1 MDSNLINL
9 KCIDDLNNKLA
20 LLLKKNINNLLEI
33 TNINYTIDI
42 PQIHLFSEQLEQNSD
57 ITSNIILE
65 KTDTIN
71 NDKNYNKTMLYDPYD

>member
-33 TNINYTIDI
+33 TNINYSIDI
-42 PQIHLFSEQLEQNSD
+42 PQIHLFSEPNSN
-57 ITSNIILE
+57 ITSNIISE
-65 KTDTIN
+65 RKESQ
-71 NDKNYNKTMLYDPYD
+71 NYNKTMLYDPYD

>member
-9 KCIDDLNNKLA
+9 KCIDDLNNNLA

-42 PQIHLFSEQLEQNSD
+42 PQINLFSEQNSN

-65 KTDTIN
+65 KSDSTN
-71 NDKNYNKTMLYDPYD
+71 NEKNYNKTMLYDPYD

>member
-42 PQIHLFSEQLEQNSD
+42 PQINLFSEQNSN

-65 KTDTIN
+65 KCDSTN
-71 NDKNYNKTMLYDPYD
+71 NEKNYNKTMLYDPYD

>member
-9 KCIDDLNNKLA
+9 KCIDDFNNKLS

-42 PQIHLFSEQLEQNSD
+42 PQIYLFSE
-57 ITSNIILE
+57 SNLVKRTLHWRSPGTPFTFTKIFIFSV
-65 KTDTIN
+65 
-71 NDKNYNKTMLYDPYD
+71 

>member
-9 KCIDDLNNKLA
+9 KCIDDFNNKLA
-20 LLLKKNINNLLEI
+20 LILKRNINNLLEI

-42 PQIHLFSEQLEQNSD
+42 PEINLFSEPNDNIS
-57 ITSNIILE
+57 SNIILQ
-65 KTDTIN
+65 KTD

>member
-42 PQIHLFSEQLEQNSD
+42 PQINLFSEQNSN

-65 KTDTIN
+65 KSDSTN
-71 NDKNYNKTMLYDPYD
+71 NEKNYNKTMLYDPYD

>member
-42 PQIHLFSEQLEQNSD
+42 PQIHLFSEPNSN
-57 ITSNIILE
+57 ITSNIMLE
-65 KTDTIN
+65 RTESQ
-71 NDKNYNKTMLYDPYD
+71 NYDKTMLYDPYD

>member
-9 KCIDDLNNKLA
+9 KCIDDFNNKLA
-20 LLLKKNINNLLEI
+20 LLIKKNINDLLEI

-42 PQIHLFSEQLEQNSD
+42 PEINLFSEVNSN

-65 KTDTIN
+65 RTESQK
-71 NDKNYNKTMLYDPYD
+71 YHKTMLYDPYN

>member
-1 MDSNLINL
+1 MDTNLINL

-42 PQIHLFSEQLEQNSD
+42 PQIHLFSEPNSN

-65 KTDTIN
+65 RTESQ
-71 NDKNYNKTMLYDPYD
+71 NYNKTMLYDPYD

>member
-42 PQIHLFSEQLEQNSD
+42 PQINLFSEQNSN

-65 KTDTIN
+65 KCDSTN
-71 NDKNYNKTMLYDPYD
+71 NKKNYNKTMLYDPYD

>member
-9 KCIDDLNNKLA
+9 KCIDDFNNKLS

-42 PQIHLFSEQLEQNSD
+42 PQIYLFSESNSN

-65 KTDTIN
+65 RTESQN
-71 NDKNYNKTMLYDPYD
+71 NEKNYNKTMLYDPYD

>member
-42 PQIHLFSEQLEQNSD
+42 PQIHLFSEPNSN

-65 KTDTIN
+65 GTESQ
-71 NDKNYNKTMLYDPYD
+71 NYNKTMLYDPYD

>member
-33 TNINYTIDI
+33 TNINNTIDI
-42 PQIHLFSEQLEQNSD
+42 PQIHLFSEPNSN

-65 KTDTIN
+65 RTESQ
-71 NDKNYNKTMLYDPYD
+71 NYNKTMLYDPYD

>member
-42 PQIHLFSEQLEQNSD
+42 PQIHLFSEPNSN

-65 KTDTIN
+65 RTESQ
-71 NDKNYNKTMLYDPYD
+71 NYNKTMLYDPYD

>member
-33 TNINYTIDI
+33 THINYTIDI
-42 PQIHLFSEQLEQNSD
+42 PQIHLFSEPNSN
-57 ITSNIILE
+57 ITSNIMLE
-65 KTDTIN
+65 RTESQ
-71 NDKNYNKTMLYDPYD
+71 NYDKTMLYDPYD